1 MHVWTNLF
9 LDSKTLDLTLSN
21 ACLVSLELNLALV
34 SHHPLLGFG
43 AKILPKFFIHESVR
57 IQQLI
62 L

>member
-34 SHHPLLGFG
+34 SHHPLLDFHE
-43 AKILPKFFIHESVR
+43 KILPKHFIHESF
-57 IQQLI
+57 
-62 L
+62 

>member
-34 SHHPLLGFG
+34 SHRPLLDFG
-43 AKILPKFFIHESVR
+43 KKILPKKIIHESF
-57 IQQLI
+57 
-62 L
+62 